1 MSKKNQYAI
10 RKANNKGLFTRAV
23 AGVRDARSRTLV
35 GALAV
40 FCMPT
45 SHFASNGR
53 GVHPHSMA
61 SKAMGRLLDT
71 FGTEL
76 TLVDGKFVVLNKPE
90 DWKIIT
96 DPSFVREAAET
107 LQTKRMD
114 YERIISELIPQMN
127 YRVAAANI
135 AAINQIT
142 SAAQAK
148 YVLNDVGSMERV
160 LKGEYLDHHASRYL
174 PV

>member
-1 MSKKNQYAI
+1 MSKNYYAI
-10 RKANNKGLFTRAV
+10 RKDNNKQTFLKAA
-23 AGVRDARSRTLV
+23 AGVRDARLRTLV

-45 SHFASNGR
+45 SHFASNGQ
-53 GVHPHSMA
+53 GVHPHSMT
-61 SKAMGRLLDT
+61 SKAMARLLDSY
-71 FGTEL
+71 GTEL
-76 TLVDGKFVVLNKPE
+76 TLVDGKFLVLNKPE

-96 DPSFVREAAET
+96 DPAFIRDAAAT

-114 YERIISELIPQMN
+114 EERIISELIPQMN

-135 AAINQIT
+135 AAISKIT
-142 SAAQAK
+142 SPDQAR

-160 LKGEYLDHHASRYL
+160 LKVEYLLHHSDRYL
-174 PV
+174 PA